1 MTIVDLFT
9 AIYHKDASEVS
20 RILTSHPEM
29 LEQRFAN
36 EGDRHAMT
44 RELYARCNQDGTLD
58 NPHYKEEN
66 ALLFAARL
74 GRKDICEKLIALG
87 ADVNAVNTYGHNTL
101 MSAFDSHTNDNFDT
115 ALMILARPDLNLKH
129 TNYGKYDA
137 LGQLL
142 RHLKYFGGDFELS
155 VQKTQELIDALL
167 DKKITDSETGKES
180 LAFDLN
186 KVQGNI
192 GETAFLLACSSHSW
206 IVVAYLISRG
216 ADYSVTN
223 DRHYLTNMYSYLS
236 FNQFLP
242 PAAKEEVLG
251 ILEKVIKHTGE
262 KYGPYKR
269 PEHLYVDL
277 DGTPTVF
284 NEARYGSV

>member
-9 AIYHKDASEVS
+9 AIYHNDTSEVS
-20 RILTSHPEM
+20 RILTSHPEI

-44 RELYARCNQDGTLD
+44 RELYARCNQDDALD

-74 GRKDICEKLIALG
+74 GRKDICEKLIVLG

-101 MSAFDSHTNDNFDT
+101 MSAINSHTNDNFDT
-115 ALMILARPDLNLKH
+115 ALMILDRPELNLKH

-137 LGQLL
+137 LGELL
-142 RHLKYFGGDFELS
+142 RHLKYFGGDFALS
-155 VQKTQELIDALL
+155 VQKAQELIDALL
-167 DKKITDSETGKES
+167 DKKITDSETGKETN
-180 LAFDLN
+180 AFDVN
-186 KVQGNI
+186 RIQGKI
-192 GETAFLLACSSHSW
+192 GETALLLACSSHSW

-216 ADYSVTN
+216 ADYSVIN
-223 DRHYLTNMYSYLS
+223 DRHYLTDMYSYLS
-236 FNQFLP
+236 FNQFFS

>member
-9 AIYHKDASEVS
+9 AIYHNNVSEVS
-20 RILTSHPEM
+20 CILSDHPEM

-44 RELYARCNQDGTLD
+44 KELYERCNQDGKLD

-66 ALLFAARL
+66 SLLFAARL
-74 GRKDICEKLIALG
+74 GRKDICELLIALG
-87 ADVNAVNTYGHNTL
+87 ADVNAVNTYGHNVL
-101 MSAFDSHTNDNFDT
+101 MSAMDDHTNDNFDT
-115 ALMILARPDLNLKH
+115 ALMILDRPDLNLKH
-129 TNYGKYDA
+129 INYGKYDA

-142 RHLKYFGGDFELS
+142 RHLQYFGGDFALS
-155 VQKTQELIDALL
+155 VQKAQELIDALL
-167 DKKITDSETGKES
+167 DKNITDSETGKES
-180 LAFDLN
+180 PAFDLN
-186 KVQGNI
+186 ERQGNI
-192 GETAFLLACSSHSW
+192 GETTFLLACSAHSW

-223 DRHYLTNMYSYLS
+223 DRHYLTDMYSYLS

-242 PAAKEEVLG
+242 PVAKEEVLG

-262 KYGPYKR
+262 KHGPYKR
-269 PEHLYVDL
+269 PEHLYLDL

-284 NEARYGSV
+284 NEARYGAV